1 MAFAPAYRP
10 PVARD
15 GTSLRDRMAGGKWER
30 SRGIMAR
37 RPRDSQAFGPL
48 MRDVARLAGV
58 ATSTVSRALA
68 NPGRVNEKTRCR
80 IVAAV
85 EQLGYVPNA
94 AARNLR
100 VGTSNIVMAILSEPA
115 IANGASQIVPEVLQS
130 VASTLSDNGFSLLIA
145 GRNRSAAAEQHIP
158 DLAVGGIVRGAILIG
173 AAELPPHGQRSLANA
188 GIPIVSVLQD
198 RSATGIPSVI
208 ADDREAMREAVLHL
222 IGLGHRSFFY
232 IAGPEGSYHEAERF
246 GGLAEALA
254 AAGLPDRAVVRHGG
268 GHAFQDG
275 FPSGIGAARAYLALT
290 PRPTAAAACWDDAAI
305 AFMSTVRSQGVAVP
319 RDLSVLGFDG
329 VPVGAFCEPPLATL
343 RQPTARLGAKAAE
356 ILLQLLDGDAADPP
370 LKTTLPNQLL
380 LRASTA
386 APKRAGRKVAKTL

>member
-1 MAFAPAYRP
+1 
-10 PVARD
+10 
-15 GTSLRDRMAGGKWER
+15 
-30 SRGIMAR
+30 
-37 RPRDSQAFGPL
+37 

-68 NPGRVNEKTRCR
+68 RPGRVNEATRRR
-80 IVAAV
+80 ILAAA

-100 VGTSNIVMAILSEPA
+100 VGASNIIMAVLSEPA
-115 IANGASQIVPEVLQS
+115 IANGASQVVPEVLQS
-130 VASTLSDNGFSLLIA
+130 VAATLSDNGFNLLIA
-145 GRNRSAAAEQHIP
+145 GRNRTPAEEQHIP

-173 AAELPPHGQRSLANA
+173 AAELPPHGRRSLVNA

-198 RSATGIPSVI
+198 RSAAGIPSVI
-208 ADDREAMREAVLHL
+208 ADDRKAMREAVLQL

-232 IAGPEGSYHEAERF
+232 IAGPAGSYHEAERF

-275 FPSGIGAARAYLALT
+275 FESGVDAARAWLALA
-290 PRPTAAAACWDDAAI
+290 PRPTAAIACWDDAAI
-305 AFMSTVRSQGVAVP
+305 AFMSTVRPQGVAVP
-319 RDLSVLGFDG
+319 GDLSVLGFDG

-343 RQPTARLGAKAAE
+343 RQPTAELGPGRGDPVDAAGPRCRRPAAQDDAAE
-356 ILLQLLDGDAADPP
+356 PAAAAGQHHRPEGRRPQAPP
-370 LKTTLPNQLL
+370 RALTRHPPQASPRRQGLMQQAGCSRVRSRRC
-380 LRASTA
+380 RASRPA
-386 APKRAGRKVAKTL
+386 RPHPP